1 MSFALGLFCDR
12 YSSTYG
18 PKSEPGE
25 VAASYLRHLGEGY
38 FYAPIMAV
46 LALRVVVKQYR
57 GARRLQW
64 NWGTAVFFSLALAS
78 LSSISDQLAMSG
90 FGLDLSGDP
99 LRGVILEGS
108 QFEAVADDIC
118 DDFEQNDKATPFSFG
133 FGPLLM
139 SICQQLNVGSGK
151 CVLAGTLAHVEKELE
166 SAEAKIDS
174 AEADLESAAAELES
188 TAAELES
195 ATAKLS
201 SADKKNASL
210 EVENMAL
217 TSEVEMLTEQLRGC
231 LTSLETEEERTVAAA
246 IQAALI
252 ELLAGVEIADDEEDD
267 SGDSDFEM
275 MGELDSGS
283 ESDNDYEDESSA
295 LPNFD
300 HIRLLPR
307 VDRQIPVKPDK
318 PDKPKPETA
327 RRREGRALREALT
340 EIYRLENK
348 GLMNTADDKFAALES
363 ASKGTNQSGELVPTR
378 ALRSADGAETQDP
391 SSGSS
396 QNPSGSSEPAAGRA
410 EMNPANDRRL
420 DALAATRAREI
431 KDMYF
436 EVGNLELTR
445 RVVKFVEEA
454 PEMRRFQ
461 GRRERSKDAEFKQ
474 ASFDAARAM
483 FTEQTLLGSNGKRNT
498 DDRNAFLAAA
508 AALLPRDL
516 HEKKLGGA
524 AKRILGLQYRQQKA
538 AVTIRANME
547 DSCKGWRRL
556 LDKPHSD
563 RIEGTFIDEWWHSD
577 EASREDNSDKRSVKI
592 ECGVDPETGEQLCS
606 MSSTISDHNFPPTKA
621 HGRRSS
627 NQV

>member
-1 MSFALGLFCDR
+1 MFFKKSTGRMLSFALGLFCDR

-90 FGLDLSGDP
+90 FSLDLSGDP
-99 LRGVILEGS
+99 LRVVILEGS
-108 QFEAVADDIC
+108 QFEAAADDIC

-151 CVLAGTLAHVEKELE
+151 CVIAGTLAHVEKELE

-267 SGDSDFEM
+267 SGDSDFEV

-348 GLMNTADDKFAALES
+348 GLMNTADDKFA
-363 ASKGTNQSGELVPTR
+363 
-378 ALRSADGAETQDP
+378 
-391 SSGSS
+391 GS
-396 QNPSGSSEPAAGRA
+396 
-410 EMNPANDRRL
+410 D
-420 DALAATRAREI
+420 
-431 KDMYF
+431 
-436 EVGNLELTR
+436 
-445 RVVKFVEEA
+445 
-454 PEMRRFQ
+454 
-461 GRRERSKDAEFKQ
+461 
-474 ASFDAARAM
+474 
-483 FTEQTLLGSNGKRNT
+483 
-498 DDRNAFLAAA
+498 
-508 AALLPRDL
+508 
-516 HEKKLGGA
+516 
-524 AKRILGLQYRQQKA
+524 
-538 AVTIRANME
+538 
-547 DSCKGWRRL
+547 
-556 LDKPHSD
+556 
-563 RIEGTFIDEWWHSD
+563 
-577 EASREDNSDKRSVKI
+577 
-592 ECGVDPETGEQLCS
+592 
-606 MSSTISDHNFPPTKA
+606 
-621 HGRRSS
+621 
-627 NQV
+627 